1 MRGPDSP
8 ARGSEELCGLDEEQ
22 AQIAKQVACRRVSEP
37 SSVQSQPR
45 STAYER
51 VPLRL
56 VLEQAAFPFFIIPWQ
71 LRPFTMQQ
79 SGRIQP
85 QQPVVKEERC

>member
-8 ARGSEELCGLDEEQ
+8 ARGSEELRGLDEEQ
-22 AQIAKQVACRRVSEP
+22 AQIANQVARRRVSEP

-56 VLEQAAFPFFIIPWQ
+56 VLEQAAFPFFIIPWLAAQ
-71 LRPFTMQQ
+71 LLQQ
-79 SGRIQP
+79 SKG
-85 QQPVVKEERC
+85 KKTGERGA